1 MIPVIGMFGESLNFA
16 TKSEIW
22 AIKGSF
28 DKLRILN
35 FATKSKIWAK
45 FVGA

>member
-1 MIPVIGMFGESLNFA
+1 MILIIGIFGKSLNFA

-28 DKLRILN
+28 ARLRILN

-45 FVGA
+45 FVGG